1 MNKHSCKTHRRN
13 HSCTKRPQP
22 HPPHRRGTFH
32 RRLQPLCNIHGI
44 WVAIHGIWVA
54 KFTTLESC
62 WQEQYLVATGLGS
75 SWWQA
80 QYLAGTW
87 LGSSWWQARD
97 LAHVGGRH
105 STWLKLVAGTVLG
118 RNMTWL
124 KLVAGT
130 VLARNVTWLMLVA
143 GTVLGRNMTW
153 LMLVAGHCYLAAT
166 GLGSSWWQAQY
177 LAGTWLGSCWWQAQY
192 SVGER
197 LESWVQVRS
206 LFCFFRNL
214 QFFSF
219 EIYKFSQQIYHK
231 ICSCQSISF
240 RISQSKKQ
248 CQNQCQ
254 NQCIINMSKS

>member
-1 MNKHSCKTHRRN
+1 MLHSNAPKLVFGGGQHILSAKVRGR
-13 HSCTKRPQP
+13 KRCHCFFFPSSALFVDITGCLRQTC
-22 HPPHRRGTFH
+22 HHVQCLFV
-32 RRLQPLCNIHGI
+32 CNIHGI

-62 WQEQYLVATGLGS
+62 WQQQDLAQVGGRHSTWQELDLAQVGGRHVTWLMLVA
-75 SWWQA
+75 
-80 QYLAGTW
+80 GTV

-177 LAGTWLGSCWWQAQY
+177 LAGT
-192 SVGER
+192 
-197 LESWVQVRS
+197 
-206 LFCFFRNL
+206 
-214 QFFSF
+214 
-219 EIYKFSQQIYHK
+219 
-231 ICSCQSISF
+231 
-240 RISQSKKQ
+240 
-248 CQNQCQ
+248 
-254 NQCIINMSKS
+254 